1 MARSR
6 NKIRYCYN
14 DYLEHSDEEER
25 ERYQRLFAPL
35 AAILE
40 TTEDDRQIIDQA
52 RRYDSEH
59 GTEIF
64 AEAVRLTAYCIACHK
79 MDCDC

>member
-6 NKIRYCYN
+6 NKIHYCFN
-14 DYLEHSDEEER
+14 DYLEHCDEEER
-25 ERYQRLFAPL
+25 QRYQRCFAPL
-35 AAILE
+35 AAILTE
-40 TTEDDRQIIDQA
+40 TEDDRQIIDQA

-64 AEAVRLTAYCIACHK
+64 TEAVRLTAYCIACHK